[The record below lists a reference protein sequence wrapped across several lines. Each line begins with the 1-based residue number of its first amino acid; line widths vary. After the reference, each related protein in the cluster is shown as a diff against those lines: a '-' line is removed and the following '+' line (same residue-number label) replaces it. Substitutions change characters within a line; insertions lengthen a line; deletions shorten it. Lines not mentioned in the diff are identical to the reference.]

1 METRLLAAIAA
12 ARAARGPQARL
23 IVALAGAP
31 ASGKSTLAA
40 AAVARLNAEGPG
52 TAALLPMDGFHFDDT
67 VLAARGLLAR
77 KGAPETFDVAGLAH
91 MLTRLRAREPDIAIP
106 IFDRRIEIARAGAA
120 IIPAGAQVILA
131 EGNYLTLARAP
142 WGGLAPL
149 FDLSVRLDQPEE
161 VLRAR
166 LMARWDGLARSE
178 AARRIAENDLPNGRL
193 VAAESRPV
201 DLVLRP

>member
-40 AAVARLNAEGPG
+40 AAVARLNADRPG
-52 TAALLPMDGFHFDDT
+52 TAALLPMDGFHLDDA
-67 VLAARGLLAR
+67 VLAARGLPAR

-91 MLTRLRAREPDIAIP
+91 MLARLRAREPDVAIP

-120 IIPAGAQVILA
+120 IIPAAAQVILA

-142 WGGLAPL
+142 WDGLAPL